1 MFLLGSLSLVFNPF
15 GICDLGRD
23 ELLFEVFLV
32 VVIPL
37 KEVLFIV
44 RGDRREE
51 NVMDVFG
58 KNDYIV
64 VWDVCI
70 ISHYL
75 EPKFRMVFRDA
86 KAVGGDKDQELIE

>member
-1 MFLLGSLSLVFNPF
+1 MFLFGSLSLVFSPF
-15 GICDLGRD
+15 GVCDLGRD

-51 NVMDVFG
+51 NVMYVFG
-58 KNDYIV
+58 ENDYIV
-64 VWDVCI
+64 VWCVCV
-70 ISHYL
+70 ISYYL
-75 EPKFRMVFRDA
+75 EPEFRMVCCDA
-86 KAVGGDKDQELIE
+86 KAADSMNARS

>member
-1 MFLLGSLSLVFNPF
+1 MFLFGSLLLVFNPF
-15 GICDLGRD
+15 GVCDLGRD

-51 NVMDVFG
+51 NVMDVLVSVIAVMVAAGCFIAILLSDLKSKSKKPPAG
-58 KNDYIV
+58 
-64 VWDVCI
+64 
-70 ISHYL
+70 
-75 EPKFRMVFRDA
+75 EPS
-86 KAVGGDKDQELIE
+86 KDEQ